1 MTEGRVSPRRASV
14 LANIT
19 NQLLHTHFAVLKE
32 DELVNKSQP
41 IIFDLPAA
49 IATEAWRNPEGS
61 A

>member
-19 NQLLHTHFAVLKE
+19 NQLLHTHFDVLKE

-41 IIFDLPAA
+41 IFDLPVP